1 MTKTNVF
8 EIVGR
13 VTKDVTLTKSKN
25 GQAIAHC
32 HIAVERGKHSKS
44 NHSVYMTLY
53 AGGKIAQ
60 AMAHKIGRGMY
71 VKFDV
76 DYQENMYKPDLTSKA
91 VWLASYHVQHFE
103 KLDKPAYANCGQ
115 ISGQILRLHSVKSYV
130 RAAIQTKNGLVF
142 VKAYR
147 KQPKDALKKYTKG
160 SKIDLT
166 ASFKHN
172 IIRNRPGYKYGY
184 QVFTSVDHVD

>member
-32 HIAVERGKHSKS
+32 HVAIERSKQSKS

-60 AMAHKIGRGMY
+60 AMAYKIGRGMY

-103 KLDKPAYANCGQ
+103 KLDKPAYTNCGR

-160 SKIDLT
+160 NKIDLT

>member
-1 MTKTNVF
+1 MTQTNVF

-13 VTKDVTLTKSKN
+13 VTKDVTLTKSRN
-25 GQAIAHC
+25 GLAIAHC
-32 HIAVERGKHSKS
+32 RVAVERNKHSKS

-53 AGGKIAQ
+53 AGEKIGQ
-60 AMAHKIGRGMY
+60 AMAYNIGRGMY
-71 VKFDV
+71 VKFYV
-76 DYQENMYKPDLTSKA
+76 TYQENMYKPNLASKA
-91 VWLASYHVQHFE
+91 VWLASYNVKHFE
-103 KLDKPAYANCGQ
+103 KLDKPAYTNCGQ
-115 ISGQILRLHSVKSYV
+115 ISGQIVKLHSVKSYV

-147 KQPKDALKKYTKG
+147 KQPKDALKKHTKG

-172 IIRNRPGYKYGY
+172 IIRNHSGYKYGY
-184 QVFTSVDHVD
+184 QVFTSVDHVN